1 MFGSHFENCKKG
13 GIEKVQK
20 MQLLLSA
27 TTRKDDLMDQ
37 NQILQDDR
45 SMFGKAWFTFKIFKM
60 AAISK
65 W

>member
-1 MFGSHFENCKKG
+1 MFGAHLENWKKG

-27 TTRKDDLMDQ
+27 RMRKDDLMDQ

-45 SMFGKAWFTFKIFKM
+45 SMFGEASLNFDFFRN
-60 AAISK
+60 AAI
-65 W
+65 